1 MNKFEMEL
9 NENKAKAFFVRHGEK
24 VGLGVAAGLLG
35 TFAYLGMGLSPD
47 LQGRTPSSLEATVTS
62 AENHIKNGRWE
73 TLRPQRLAIS
83 GTVDKLDSSK
93 QQVAASDFTFDY
105 LLARR
110 SAAAAL
116 RSDPKLAPIT
126 SPEVNVDRVS
136 LADTAS
142 GRHPLG
148 LLTPLA
154 LEEAAATGGRQG
166 GPAMDDGSG
175 RRTKTGPTADL
186 GAVVAAPG
194 IDPVKAGLP
203 DLQNPAPVDRYV
215 ATVKYLFPFKENYL
229 SFRNTFR
236 NAVGYNASNDRFLV
250 RHLEIQRRV
259 NGGEWED
266 YTNQIKEQEK
276 TYVVSAPDPFDDKY
290 ANRALTRAF
299 PPVLLNNYY
308 AAATHRQLP
317 AFELPEDPTLAATTP
332 TGRDGGDRDRGAQS
346 GRSGMSGQSG
356 MSGRS
361 GMSGMSG
368 RSGMSG
374 QSGMSGRSGMAGA
387 MSGMSGRS
395 GMSGMSGRSGM
406 SGMSGRSGQSG
417 QSGTASMAVEEPLD
431 LVDYKLIR
439 FSDPTVVPGNEY
451 EYRVRYWVY
460 DPNNPIKM
468 AGFVDTAPQRQAMAM
483 SATASDGERESEV
496 QDEDELENEVIQSRV
511 KLDHLSPEVRERLT
525 LESSLQRPL
534 PVLTNCR
541 PSAWSEPTPSI
552 RVSEIRGDALV
563 GTASIPSPV
572 KSTVG
577 NQEVKFSVREGSVR
591 MLAAIWDSTF
601 GIKIPLVNDA
611 VYPGSLLGGTAVT
624 KVLDPITREYR
635 KLENNDGMPVAARTT
650 APGYTGNSGMVL
662 VDFLGGR
669 EILGGSESKTKF
681 MVPTEA
687 LVVDA
692 TGQLQVRSADA
703 NARDFTWLSGEV
715 LREDGLIDKLAE
727 AAEDQGGAGDERE
740 GRGRAAGGRSGRSGF
755 PGGGGP
761 PGNNGPP
768 GGDAGR
774 SGRSG
779 MGGGAGRSG
788 RPGGNN

>member
-1 MNKFEMEL
+1 
-9 NENKAKAFFVRHGEK
+9 
-24 VGLGVAAGLLG
+24 
-35 TFAYLGMGLSPD
+35 
-47 LQGRTPSSLEATVTS
+47 
-62 AENHIKNGRWE
+62 
-73 TLRPQRLAIS
+73 
-83 GTVDKLDSSK
+83 
-93 QQVAASDFTFDY
+93 
-105 LLARR
+105 
-110 SAAAAL
+110 
-116 RSDPKLAPIT
+116 
-126 SPEVNVDRVS
+126 
-136 LADTAS
+136 
-142 GRHPLG
+142 
-148 LLTPLA
+148 
-154 LEEAAATGGRQG
+154 
-166 GPAMDDGSG
+166 
-175 RRTKTGPTADL
+175 
-186 GAVVAAPG
+186 
-194 IDPVKAGLP
+194 
-203 DLQNPAPVDRYV
+203 
-215 ATVKYLFPFKENYL
+215 
-229 SFRNTFR
+229 
-236 NAVGYNASNDRFLV
+236 
-250 RHLEIQRRV
+250 
-259 NGGEWED
+259 
-266 YTNQIKEQEK
+266 
-276 TYVVSAPDPFDDKY
+276 
-290 ANRALTRAF
+290 
-299 PPVLLNNYY
+299 
-308 AAATHRQLP
+308 
-317 AFELPEDPTLAATTP
+317 
-332 TGRDGGDRDRGAQS
+332 
-346 GRSGMSGQSG
+346 

-361 GMSGMSG
+361 GMS
-368 RSGMSG
+368 
-374 QSGMSGRSGMAGA
+374 GA

-395 GMSGMSGRSGM
+395 GMSGMSGR
-406 SGMSGRSGQSG
+406 SG

-496 QDEDELENEVIQSRV
+496 QDEDELENEVVQSRV

-525 LESSLQRPL
+525 LESSLKRPL

-541 PSAWSEPTPSI
+541 PSAWSESTPPL

-577 NQEVKFSVREGSVR
+577 NQEVKFNVREGSVR
-591 MLAAIWDSTF
+591 MLAAIWDSSF
-601 GIKIPLVNDA
+601 GIKVPLVNET

-635 KLENNDGMPVAARTT
+635 KLENNDGMPIAARAT

-669 EILGGSESKTKF
+669 EIIGGSDSKTKF

-687 LVVDA
+687 LVLDSA
-692 TGQLQVRSADA
+692 GQLQVRSAVA

-715 LREDGLIDKLAE
+715 LREDGLVDKLAE
-727 AAEDQGGAGDERE
+727 AAQNEGEGEAGDDRE
-740 GRGRAAGGRSGRSGF
+740 GRGRAAGGRSGRSGRSGF

-768 GGDAGR
+768 GDAGR

-779 MGGGAGRSG
+779 MSGGGGAGRSG